1 MLEVLLPFF
10 QSHETKRGRG
20 RRLDLLPV
28 ICGILYVLHEGI
40 RWRALPKV
48 FGCWSSVYT
57 RFSRW
62 EKRGL
67 LTQLFEST
75 ADSRKRGTERS
86 LDASHIKVHQDANT
100 KDPENEGIGMT
111 RGGRNTKLHA
121 VVDEVGHAVK
131 LFLTAGQVNDCTQA
145 VAMTADLSEGE
156 HLLADKAYD
165 VDEFRETLGAKGVTA
180 CIPPKSNRKRPAT
193 YDKETYKHRHFIENF
208 FQRAKRCRRIGTRYE
223 KTKVM
228 FMASVCLFASM
239 DYVLH
244 RI

>member
-1 MLEVLLPFF
+1 
-10 QSHETKRGRG
+10 
-20 RRLDLLPV
+20 V

-62 EKRGL
+62 EKKGL
-67 LTQLFEST
+67 TTLLFEQT
-75 ADSRKRGTERS
+75 AAAMKRGTERS

-100 KDPENEGIGMT
+100 KDADHEGIGMT

-121 VVDEVGHAVK
+121 VVDAVGHAVK
-131 LFLTAGQVNDCTQA
+131 LSLSAGQVNDCTQA
-145 VAMTADLSEGE
+145 AAMTTDVTSGE
-156 HLLADKAYD
+156 QLLADKAYD
-165 VDEFRETLGAKGVTA
+165 VDELRKTLEAKGVTI
-180 CIPPKSNRKRPAT
+180 CIPPKSNRKKPAS
-193 YDKETYKHRHFIENF
+193 YDKEIYKNRHFIENF

-228 FMASVCLFASM
+228 FMAFVHLFASM

-244 RI
+244 